1 MTMLRNVNGG
11 VLLCCGKAKCPLVNL
26 EGENQLTITDDD
38 GNKVK
43 LDIDQARLLTQ
54 AIDQLKD
61 KK

>member
-1 MTMLRNVNGG
+1 MTMLKSVNGG
-11 VLLCCGKAKCPLVNL
+11 VLLCCGKAKCPMVNL
-26 EGENQLTITDDD
+26 EGDNQLTITDDD

-43 LDIDQARLLTQ
+43 LDVDQAKLLSR

>member
-11 VLLCCGKAKCPLVNL
+11 VLLCCGKAKCPVVNL

-61 KK
+61 TK

>member
-1 MTMLRNVNGG
+1 MLRNVNGG

>member
-1 MTMLRNVNGG
+1 MLRNVNGG
-11 VLLCCGKAKCPLVNL
+11 VLLCCGKAKCPVVNL

>member
-11 VLLCCGKAKCPLVNL
+11 VLLCCGKAKCPVVNL

>member
-1 MTMLRNVNGG
+1 M
-11 VLLCCGKAKCPLVNL
+11 LCCGKAKCPVVNL
-26 EGENQLTITDDD
+26 ENEKQLSITDDD

-43 LDIDQARLLTQ
+43 LDVDQAKLLSQ